1 MKTDLR
7 TKVYDFWIRYRFLL
21 TAFVLP
27 ALIMWMIYIAMEVY
41 PFGTSSVLV
50 LDLNGQY
57 VYFFEDLR
65 KKVLEGGSFLY
76 TWTRS
81 MGGEFMGIFAYYL
94 ASPFSFLIA
103 LFPENHITE
112 GLLLIILLK
121 TGSMGAS
128 MAYYLNES
136 RPTKKLNILI
146 FSTCYALSSYAV
158 VMANNTMWIDN
169 LILLPLV
176 ALGIERL
183 ITKKTVQTLCFL
195 AVDGASHQLLYRLHD
210 LYFRCDILLLLL
222 SRTRQSQRKQLLA

>member
-65 KKVLEGGSFLY
+65 KKVLEGGTFLY

-183 ITKKTVQTLCFL
+183 ITKKQFKLFVFSLSM
-195 AVDGASHQLLYRLHD
+195 ALLTSFYIG
-210 LYFRCDILLLLL
+210 YM
-222 SRTRQSQRKQLLA
+222 T

>member
-94 ASPFSFLIA
+94 ASPSRFS
-103 LFPENHITE
+103 
-112 GLLLIILLK
+112 
-121 TGSMGAS
+121 
-128 MAYYLNES
+128 
-136 RPTKKLNILI
+136 
-146 FSTCYALSSYAV
+146 
-158 VMANNTMWIDN
+158 
-169 LILLPLV
+169 
-176 ALGIERL
+176 
-183 ITKKTVQTLCFL
+183 
-195 AVDGASHQLLYRLHD
+195 
-210 LYFRCDILLLLL
+210 
-222 SRTRQSQRKQLLA
+222 

>member
-1 MKTDLR
+1 MKTDIR
-7 TKVYDFWIRYRFLL
+7 TRLYEFWIKYRFLL
-21 TAFVLP
+21 TAFALP
-27 ALIMWMIYIAMEVY
+27 ALIMWMVYIAMEVY
-41 PFGTSSVLV
+41 PFGSSSVLV

-81 MGGEFMGIFAYYL
+81 MGGEFMGIYAYYL
-94 ASPFSFLIA
+94 ASPFTFLIT
-103 LFPENHITE
+103 LFSEDHITE

-121 TGSMGAS
+121 TGCMGAT

-158 VMANNTMWIDN
+158 VMANNTMWILS
-169 LILLPLV
+169 LIH
-176 ALGIERL
+176 I
-183 ITKKTVQTLCFL
+183 
-195 AVDGASHQLLYRLHD
+195 
-210 LYFRCDILLLLL
+210 
-222 SRTRQSQRKQLLA
+222 

>member
-183 ITKKTVQTLCFL
+183 ITKKQFKLFVFSLSM
-195 AVDGASHQLLYRLHD
+195 ALLTSFYIGYMTCIFVAI
-210 LYFRCDILLLLL
+210 YFFY
-222 SRTRQSQRKQLLA
+222 